1 MSTVSKAITTDL
13 VEAIKNSAA
22 ELAAEAPDTYKLCR
36 YADLRIEVTEE
47 KHAGSENGTS
57 KYAFEDSHIACG
69 IRVLAGDSTVAPG
82 YFGQMLGKADLPRL
96 AQTLASGLKRAYARA
111 VANAREK
118 ARIRDKYKDLGEA
131 LSDTRL
137 APVEVQHDTVKAEY
151 AIDPRQVC
159 LDDMV
164 RYVTEVSRAVQDV
177 DEQLKYNAVSA
188 VTLVTREL
196 FASSEGACIDQ
207 SFALTKGS
215 VHVVAVSETG
225 DQELSDTVG
234 HQRGWE
240 VVTEGIVEEYIRN
253 LDLLTFSTNLARDA
267 VKLAHAPPLRSSDK
281 DVAVVTDPHFNALLA
296 HEIIGHPTELDRA
309 LKMETAYA
317 GRSWLLRALNDTMV
331 GKAVASALVTAYSDP
346 SLPGFGHYKY
356 DHEGTPGRKVVH
368 IEKGIFKGFMNNRQ
382 TAAILNVPPNGS
394 CMATEAH
401 LVPLVRMSTTVFAG
415 GARAPEDIIREV
427 DKGYYVVGHRIPS
440 IAESR
445 ENFRIS
451 AQKVYEI
458 RNGQIGQ
465 LYRGGGIMAD
475 TKTFLMK
482 VDAVGRDFRLFPI
495 SNCGKGQPMQGRRLG
510 NGGPTLRSRAHLTGP
525 A

>member
-1 MSTVSKAITTDL
+1 MMPTVSKAITTDL
-13 VEAIKNSAA
+13 VEAVKNSAA
-22 ELAAEAPDTYKLCR
+22 DLAAEAPDTYKLCR
-36 YADLRIEVTEE
+36 YADLRIKVIEE

-57 KYAFEDSHIACG
+57 KDAFEDSHIACG
-69 IRVLAGDSTVAPG
+69 IRVLAGDSTIAPG
-82 YFGQMLGKADLPRL
+82 YFGQLLGKADLPRL
-96 AQTLASGLKRAYARA
+96 TQTLASGLKHAYARA

-118 ARIRDKYKDLGEA
+118 ARNRDKYKDLGEA

-137 APVEVQHDTVKAEY
+137 APVEVQRDTVKAEY

-215 VHVVAVSETG
+215 VHVVVVSETG
-225 DQELSDTVG
+225 DQELSDTIG

-240 VVTEGIVEEYIRN
+240 VVTEGIVEEHIRN

-281 DVAVVTDPHFNALLA
+281 DVVVVTDPHFNALLA

-317 GRSWLLRALNDTMV
+317 GRSWLLRMLNDTMV
-331 GKAVASALVTAYSDP
+331 GKSVASALVTAYSDP

-356 DHEGTPGRKVVH
+356 DHEEIGR
-368 IEKGIFKGFMNNRQ
+368 
-382 TAAILNVPPNGS
+382 AS
-394 CMATEAH
+394 C
-401 LVPLVRMSTTVFAG
+401 
-415 GARAPEDIIREV
+415 RERV
-427 DKGYYVVGHRIPS
+427 
-440 IAESR
+440 
-445 ENFRIS
+445 
-451 AQKVYEI
+451 
-458 RNGQIGQ
+458 
-465 LYRGGGIMAD
+465 
-475 TKTFLMK
+475 
-482 VDAVGRDFRLFPI
+482 
-495 SNCGKGQPMQGRRLG
+495 
-510 NGGPTLRSRAHLTGP
+510 
-525 A
+525 

>member
-1 MSTVSKAITTDL
+1 MSTISKAITTDL
-13 VEAIKNSAA
+13 VEAIKNTAA
-22 ELAAEAPDTYKLCR
+22 ELAAEASCTYKLCR

-57 KYAFEDSHIACG
+57 KYAYEDSHIACG
-69 IRVLAGDSTVAPG
+69 IRVLAGDGAISPG
-82 YFGQMLGKADLPRL
+82 YFGQVLGKADLPRL
-96 AQTLASGLKRAYARA
+96 AQTLASGLKHAYARA
-111 VANAREK
+111 VFNAREK

-137 APVEVQHDTVKAEY
+137 APVEVQRDTVKAEY

-215 VHVVAVSETG
+215 VHVVAVSEAG

-240 VVTEGIVEEYIRN
+240 VVTEGIVEEYIGN

-356 DHEGTPGRKVVH
+356 DHEGTPGRQVVH
-368 IEKGIFKGFMNNRQ
+368 IAKRIFQGFMNSRQ
-382 TAAILNVPPNGS
+382 TAAIFGGEPNGHWK
-394 CMATEAH
+394 ATDAS
-401 LVPLVRMSTTVFAG
+401 LVPLIRMSNTVFDA
-415 GARAPEDIIREV
+415 GARAAEDVLQEV
-427 DKGYYVVGHRIPS
+427 DHGYYIAGHRTPS

-451 AQKVYEI
+451 ARRVYEI
-458 RNGQIGQ
+458 RNGQLGR
-465 LYRGGGIMAD
+465 LYRDGGIVAD
-475 TKTFLMK
+475 SRDYLMN
-482 VDAVGRDFRLFPI
+482 VDAVESAKLAVPD
-495 SNCGKGQPMQGRRLG
+495 
-510 NGGPTLRSRAHLTGP
+510 
-525 A
+525 